1 MQKYEV
7 KEALDRINEMSDN
20 EIAIN
25 AKFIRE
31 VALAAYGL
39 IKSLDKPKR
48 K

>member
-1 MQKYEV
+1 MKKHEI
-7 KEALDRINEMSDN
+7 KDALDRINEMTDH

-25 AKFIRE
+25 AEYIRE

-39 IKSLDKPKR
+39 IKQLDKIK